1 MRVSLQPPRGAI
13 SRMQDTMAD
22 MHDILIGRHQAL
34 PSRGAKGQRLG
45 VTDTGTIES
54 IMRTQRVT
62 IVDTHEGP
70 SKTRVL
76 VVRDQLTAV
85 AIDAQVR
92 TCEAHDLYEQ
102 LNLTKWQERHTNQR
116 QHPKVTHY
124 NVTLADYY
132 KHHAPSQSCLLHLRV
147 KGTQPYMLPKLNAD
161 VRTGKYDTTP
171 REAIQLLPYQTF
183 DLVVPLPERA
193 LVPHISAEPNAH
205 HRYRPNH
212 PHEHTTTDYQ
222 PTSNHPGTRL
232 PKPAKKLPGQPQPHH

>member
-1 MRVSLQPPRGAI
+1 
-13 SRMQDTMAD
+13 MQDTMAD